1 MRPLISLL
9 LVAAFFSGCS
19 LFDKKEVVVVPLIE
33 NLPSIKSVMDS
44 LNTAGATSV
53 KWAISE
59 GKVIHTIDEKI
70 DWIKEFDVF
79 AKSNVNQLRY
89 REAYDVT
96 DTIIGQK
103 RTVLFV
109 SKTDAQEIKKM
120 EIHLENGRI
129 TYYEIEKSRDNV
141 ISSSDQRFVFDC
153 KEYSLDVDQQIQGVF
168 SNQQYVHGTILN
180 NESIWRGIFDLGDIQ
195 MPVQALINLNNKT
208 FFIKNSRELIGFNHY
223 SEIDDTLVFS
233 SDNFDSRFHVKL
245 TDDSTIVGR
254 WINEKS
260 KTVRTLKFSAQKNIP
275 YRFMAN
281 IAPEVNLTGYHKTFF
296 YDKEGNIEDSTLL
309 KIDQNKHIVTAS
321 VLTETGDYRFLDG
334 VIRNDSLLM
343 STMDGT
349 HAYYFAAAI
358 EGESLK
364 GSFRS
369 GCCYQQNWS
378 SNLNS
383 QFELRNPEEITTM
396 LPDSVVSFSFPD
408 ENGNIISLSDDEFKG
423 KPVVIT
429 LMGTWCS
436 NCLDEAQF
444 LKEVEAVH
452 GAKGLKIIGLDFELI
467 SDSAKAVENI
477 KRHRKSLNINY
488 PVLLASLSAT
498 KQKAHLKVPY
508 LNGVFSYPTMIV
520 LNKDHNVVKVHTGFS
535 GPATGPLYYKAFRME
550 YLALFDE
557 LVK

>member
-1 MRPLISLL
+1 MKQF
-9 LVAAFFSGCS
+9 AAFFSCLFLLGACS
-19 LFDKKEVVVVPLIE
+19 LFDEKEAEIVPLIE
-33 NLPSIKSVMDS
+33 DLPSIQSITDS
-44 LNTAGATSV
+44 LDAIGATSA

-59 GKVIHTIDEKI
+59 GKVIHTIDQNI
-70 DWIKEFDVF
+70 DWKKEFDVF

-89 REAYDVT
+89 REAYTVT
-96 DTIIGQK
+96 DTTVGQT
-103 RTVLFV
+103 RTVIFA
-109 SKTDAQEIKKM
+109 SKTENQEIKKM
-120 EIHLENGRI
+120 EVHLENGRI
-129 TYYEIEKSRDNV
+129 IYYEIEKSRDNV
-141 ISSSDQRFVFDC
+141 ISSSEQNFVFDG
-153 KEYSLDVDQQIQGVF
+153 KEYYLDVDQEIEGVF
-168 SNQQYVHGTILN
+168 SNQQYVNGTILA
-180 NESIWRGIFDLGDIQ
+180 NESIWRGTFDIGDDQI
-195 MPVQALINLNNKT
+195 PVQVLINLENHT
-208 FFIKNSRELIGFNHY
+208 FFVKNSSELIGFNHFKALG
-223 SEIDDTLVFS
+223 DTLVFS
-233 SDNFDSRFHVKL
+233 SDYFDSRFHVKL
-245 TDDSTIVGR
+245 VNDSTLDGR

-260 KTVRTLKFSAQKNIP
+260 ESVQILRFTARKNVS

-281 IAPEVNLTGYHKTFF
+281 TAPSVNLTGFHKTFF

-309 KIDQNKHIVTAS
+309 KIDQNKHLITGS
-321 VLTETGDYRFLDG
+321 VLTETGDYRFLEG

-358 EGESLK
+358 DENSLK

-383 QFELRNPEEITTM
+383 QFEMRNPEAITHM
-396 LPDSVVSFSFPD
+396 LPDSTVSFSFPD
-408 ENGNIISLSDDEFKG
+408 ENGNLISLSDYQFNG
-423 KPVVIT
+423 KPVVVT

-444 LKEVEAVH
+444 LKEAEAIY
-452 GAKGLKIIGLDFELI
+452 GPKGLKIIGLDFELI
-467 SDSAKAVENI
+467 TDSVKAIENI
-477 KRHRKSLNINY
+477 KRHRKSLDIQY
-488 PVLLASLSAT
+488 PILLTTLGAT
-498 KQKAHLKVPY
+498 KQKAHSKVPF

-520 LNKDHNVVKVHTGFS
+520 LNKNHDVVKIHTGFS